1 MTATFVTDTG
11 VNQNGVMDVK
21 IDAGPNGDGNYH
33 LDIVGESKRKNMQ
46 TPDYS
51 AEIRDAIKVRFKDV
65 VSAITADIKHKLA
78 GSGAFTFP
86 GSGVFSFK
94 NPILTRW
101 GDLAAQIDY
110 LP

>member
-1 MTATFVTDTG
+1 MTATFVTGTG
-11 VNQNGVMDVK
+11 ENQNGVMDII
-21 IDAGPNGDGNYH
+21 IDAGLNGDGDYH
-33 LDIVGESKRKNMQ
+33 LDIVGESQRHNME

-51 AEIRDAIKVRFKDV
+51 AEIRDAIKVRFKKV
-65 VSAITADIKHKLA
+65 ISAITDDIKHKLA

-101 GDLAAQIDY
+101 GDLAAQIEY